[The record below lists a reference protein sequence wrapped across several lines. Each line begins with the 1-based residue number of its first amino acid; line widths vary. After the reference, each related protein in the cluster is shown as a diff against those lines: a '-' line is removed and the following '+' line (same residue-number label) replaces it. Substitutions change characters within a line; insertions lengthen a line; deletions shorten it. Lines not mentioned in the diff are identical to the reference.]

1 MIVKKLVVTKHS
13 HYFRVVKNLTKSGL
27 FVVEYEK
34 EVCMFDNKKQIFTVD
49 EMFESICRHRD
60 AYLRD
65 KKIEAVLENIYT
77 P

>member
-13 HYFRVVKNLTKSGL
+13 HYFRRVKNLTKSGL

-34 EVCMFDNKKQIFTVD
+34 EVCMFDNKKQILTVD
-49 EMFESICRHRD
+49 EMFESICKHRD

-65 KKIEAVLENIYT
+65 KKLVALLK
-77 P
+77 

>member
-1 MIVKKLVVTKHS
+1 MIVKKLVCTKHS
-13 HYFRVVKNLTKSGL
+13 HYFRKVKNLTKSGL

-34 EVCMFDNKKQIFTVD
+34 EIAMFDNKKQIFTVD

-60 AYLRD
+60 AYLRN
-65 KKIEAVLENIYT
+65 KKIEKVLENIYT